1 MENDLKYKTPRILLL
16 ILEISYLIADW
27 SGVYVYLVAPAGCD
41 VVNAVPATAEEEQR
55 CIFHLIVLFTSIEG
69 TPLFILSCFRVQT
82 TLDNADN
89 HKLKALGLSTV
100 ADVDSFPAEA

>member
-1 MENDLKYKTPRILLL
+1 M
-16 ILEISYLIADW
+16 
-27 SGVYVYLVAPAGCD
+27 YLVAPAGCD

-69 TPLFILSCFRVQT
+69 TPQIFILSCFRVHT